1 MSILTTR
8 SEDSGDLVK
17 KQALSMNI
25 GNENSMK
32 SQHRK
37 EKEKRLLRLKEKKR
51 ELIASAIE
59 PVACIEQHHNCHYLI
74 KFKKI

>member
-1 MSILTTR
+1 MSILTMR
-8 SEDSGDLVK
+8 SDDSSDLVK

-25 GNENSMK
+25 ENENSMK

-59 PVACIEQHHNCHYLI
+59 PVAYIEA
-74 KFKKI
+74 K

>member
-1 MSILTTR
+1 MRILTTP
-8 SEDSGDLVK
+8 SEDSSDLEK

-25 GNENSMK
+25 ENENSMK
-32 SQHRK
+32 SQRRQ
-37 EKEKRLLRLKEKKR
+37 EKEKRLQRLKEKKR

-74 KFKKI
+74 KFKKM